1 MNRLRHKITCIT
13 AAILALSL
21 SACAIFEETHGI
33 QEVDNWVRS
42 NEPLAE
48 SGRMKW
54 SVFYARYF
62 EKVAAAPVISQGPV
76 IEGAGIML
84 TAALFY
90 EQGRMDRA
98 GFDSVRGVMRKYH
111 TVDSAAANLLAREA
125 LVRALEQKDKATPRS
140 EAGAATGRA
149 P

>member
-1 MNRLRHKITCIT
+1 MKVFPGKIARVAAAVLALWLSGC
-13 AAILALSL
+13 AIL
-21 SACAIFEETHGI
+21 EETYGI

-54 SVFYARYF
+54 SVFYARYL

-76 IEGAGIML
+76 IEGVGIMV
-84 TAALFY
+84 TAALLY

-98 GFDSVRGVMRKYH
+98 GFDSVRSIMRKYQ
-111 TVDSAAANLLAREA
+111 TTDDAGANLLAREA
-125 LVRALEQKDKATPRS
+125 LVGALEKKDKAAPRS
-140 EAGAATGRA
+140 S

>member
-1 MNRLRHKITCIT
+1 MSHFRRDLTCIAT
-13 AAILALSL
+13 ATLALALSG
-21 SACAIFEETHGI
+21 CAMFEETYGI

-54 SVFYARYF
+54 SEYYARYL

-90 EQGRMDRA
+90 EQGRVDRA
-98 GFDSVRGVMRKYH
+98 GFDSVRSIMRKYQ
-111 TVDSAAANLLAREA
+111 TIDDAAANLLAREA
-125 LVRALEQKDKATPRS
+125 LVRALEQKDKAAPRS
-140 EAGAATGRA
+140 S

>member
-1 MNRLRHKITCIT
+1 MKRLRHRITCI
-13 AAILALSL
+13 AAAVLALLL

-48 SGRMKW
+48 SGQMKW
-54 SVFYARYF
+54 SVFYARYL

-76 IEGAGIML
+76 IEGVGIMV

-90 EQGRMDRA
+90 EQGRLDRA
-98 GFDSVRGVMRKYH
+98 DFDSVRGIMRKYQ
-111 TVDSAAANLLAREA
+111 TIDDAAANLLAREA
-125 LVRALEQKDKATPRS
+125 LVRALEQRDKATPRS
-140 EAGAATGRA
+140 S

>member
-1 MNRLRHKITCIT
+1 MNCLRCIA
-13 AAILALSL
+13 AAILVLALP
-21 SACAIFEETHGI
+21 ACGLFRETYGI

-48 SGRMKW
+48 SGQMKW
-54 SVFYARYF
+54 SVYYAQYYQ
-62 EKVAAAPVISQGPV
+62 KVATAPVISQSPV

-90 EQGRMDRA
+90 EQGRLDRT
-98 GFDSVRGVMRKYH
+98 GFDSVRGIMRKYQ
-111 TVDSAAANLLAREA
+111 TVDEAAANLLAREA
-125 LVRALEQKDKATPRS
+125 LVRALETKDKAAPRPS
-140 EAGAATGRA
+140 

>member
-1 MNRLRHKITCIT
+1 MNRFRRKTTCIA

-21 SACAIFEETHGI
+21 SGCAIFEETHGI
-33 QEVDNWVRS
+33 QEVDNWVRT

-54 SVFYARYF
+54 SEFYARYL

-76 IEGAGIML
+76 VERLGIMI

-90 EQGRMDRA
+90 EQGRLDKA
-98 GFDSVRGVMRKYH
+98 GFDSVRRIMRTYE
-111 TVDSAAANLLAREA
+111 TIDDAAANLLARDT
-125 LVRALEQKDKATPRS
+125 LVRALEQRDKALAPRS
-140 EAGAATGRA
+140 GAVSR
-149 P
+149 

>member
-1 MNRLRHKITCIT
+1 MNRFRCKIKCIA

-21 SACAIFEETHGI
+21 SGCAIFEETYGI

-54 SVFYARYF
+54 SEFYARYL

-76 IEGAGIML
+76 VERVGIMI
-84 TAALFY
+84 TAAVFY
-90 EQGRMDRA
+90 EQGRLDKA
-98 GFDSVRGVMRKYH
+98 GFDSVRRIMRTYE
-111 TVDSAAANLLAREA
+111 TIDDAAANLLARDA
-125 LVRALEQKDKATPRS
+125 LVRALEQRDKAAAPRS
-140 EAGAATGRA
+140 GTVSR
-149 P
+149 

>member
-1 MNRLRHKITCIT
+1 MNRFRGKITPIA
-13 AAILALSL
+13 AAILTLALSG
-21 SACAIFEETHGI
+21 CAMFEETHGI

-42 NEPLAE
+42 NEPVAE

-54 SVFYARYF
+54 SEYYARYF

-76 IEGAGIML
+76 IEGAGIMV

-90 EQGRMDRA
+90 EQGRLDRA
-98 GFDSVRGVMRKYH
+98 GFDSVRNIMRKYQ
-111 TVDSAAANLLAREA
+111 TVDNAAANLLAREA
-125 LVRALEQKDKATPRS
+125 LVQALEQKDKAAPRS

>member
-1 MNRLRHKITCIT
+1 MTIPMNRFGRKNTPIA
-13 AAILALSL
+13 AAILALAL
-21 SACAIFEETHGI
+21 SGCAIFEETHGI
-33 QEVDNWVRS
+33 QEVDNWVKS

-54 SVFYARYF
+54 SEYYARYF

-76 IEGAGIML
+76 VERLGIMI

-90 EQGRMDRA
+90 EQGRLDKA
-98 GFDSVRGVMRKYH
+98 GFDSVQRIMRTYQ
-111 TVDSAAANLLAREA
+111 TIDDAAANLLARDA
-125 LVRALEQKDKATPRS
+125 LVRALEPKAAPRS
-140 EAGAATGRA
+140 F

>member
-1 MNRLRHKITCIT
+1 MNRLRRKITCI
-13 AAILALSL
+13 AAILALAL
-21 SACAIFEETHGI
+21 SACAMFEETHGI

-48 SGRMKW
+48 SGQMKW
-54 SVFYARYF
+54 SVFYARYL

-76 IEGAGIML
+76 IEGVGIMV

-90 EQGRMDRA
+90 EQGRLDRA
-98 GFDSVRGVMRKYH
+98 GFDSVRGIMRKYQ
-111 TVDSAAANLLAREA
+111 TVDDAAANLLAREA
-125 LVRALEQKDKATPRS
+125 LVQALEQKDKATRRS

>member
-21 SACAIFEETHGI
+21 PACAMFEETHGI

-48 SGRMKW
+48 SGWMKW

-76 IEGAGIML
+76 IEGVGIMV

-90 EQGRMDRA
+90 EQGRLDRA
-98 GFDSVRGVMRKYH
+98 GFDSVRNIMRKYQ
-111 TVDSAAANLLAREA
+111 TVDNAAANLLAREA
-125 LVRALEQKDKATPRS
+125 LVQALEQKDKAAPRS
-140 EAGAATGRA
+140 
-149 P
+149 

>member
-1 MNRLRHKITCIT
+1 MNRFRRKIMPIA
-13 AAILALSL
+13 AAILALAL
-21 SACAIFEETHGI
+21 SGCAIFGETYGI

-54 SVFYARYF
+54 SDFYARYL

-76 IEGAGIML
+76 VERLGIMI

-90 EQGRMDRA
+90 EQGRLDKA
-98 GFDSVRGVMRKYH
+98 GFDSVRRIMRTYE
-111 TVDSAAANLLAREA
+111 TIDDAAANLLARDA
-125 LVRALEQKDKATPRS
+125 LVRALEQRDKAAGPRS
-140 EAGAATGRA
+140 SR
-149 P
+149 

>member
-1 MNRLRHKITCIT
+1 MNRLRHRITCIA

-98 GFDSVRGVMRKYH
+98 GFDSVRDVMRKYQ
-111 TVDSAAANLLAREA
+111 TIDDAAANLLAREA